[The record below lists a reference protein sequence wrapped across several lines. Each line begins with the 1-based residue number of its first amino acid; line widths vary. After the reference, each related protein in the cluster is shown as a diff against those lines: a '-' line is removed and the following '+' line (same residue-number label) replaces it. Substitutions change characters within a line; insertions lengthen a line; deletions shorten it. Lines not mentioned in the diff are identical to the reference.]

1 MGFRWLYRHRR
12 GGGVLALL
20 GMAFYAVLIP
30 WHTISQA
37 RIGLSDSSA
46 PLEVK
51 LPCHGMAARDAGK
64 DSKPASKTKCPICTG
79 YVALHLAVAPQPITL
94 AKPSEAASASFE
106 HLTQRSWARP
116 RTAQSRA
123 PPARSA

>member
-1 MGFRWLYRHRR
+1 MGFGWLYRHRR

-37 RIGLSDSSA
+37 RFGLSGSSLA
-46 PLEVK
+46 AEVK
-51 LPCHGMAARDAGK
+51 LPCHGMAGRDAGK

-79 YVALHLAVAPQPITL
+79 YAALHLAVAPQPITL
-94 AKPSEAASASFE
+94 AKPSEAASASFQ
-106 HLTQRSWARP
+106 HLTERAWARP

-123 PPARSA
+123 PPAPSA